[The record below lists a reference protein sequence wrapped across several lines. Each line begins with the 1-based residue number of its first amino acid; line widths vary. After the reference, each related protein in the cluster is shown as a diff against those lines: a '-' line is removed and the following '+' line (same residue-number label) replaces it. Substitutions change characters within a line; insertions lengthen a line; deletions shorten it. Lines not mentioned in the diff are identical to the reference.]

1 MVTVRFKNGEEETF
15 INDDVGDITKSVQQN
30 RVIIFGTPDGG
41 YRIYNLDSF
50 ESIIMEKY
58 PDAEKVKE

>member
-1 MVTVRFKNGEEETF
+1 MNQTMVTVRFKNGEEETF

-41 YRIYNLDSF
+41 YRIYNLDSLNQ
-50 ESIIMEKY
+50 SS
-58 PDAEKVKE
+58 